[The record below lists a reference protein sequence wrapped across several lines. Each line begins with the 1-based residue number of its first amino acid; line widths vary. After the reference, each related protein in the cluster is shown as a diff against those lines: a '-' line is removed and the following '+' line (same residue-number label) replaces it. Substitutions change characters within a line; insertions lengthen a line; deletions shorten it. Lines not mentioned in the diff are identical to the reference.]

1 MPLWSPEPRVLGV
14 PSMWTEVWWTWLSP
28 CPPSHQ
34 ALPFVEAAGRWLEGP
49 DHQVAGCVLPWL
61 GVVPELV
68 LAHWWAEVGSE
79 MGGCGA
85 GLLKSGFSLLVS
97 GVGS

>member
-1 MPLWSPEPRVLGV
+1 MYSRGW
-14 PSMWTEVWWTWLSP
+14 
-28 CPPSHQ
+28 
-34 ALPFVEAAGRWLEGP
+34 
-49 DHQVAGCVLPWL
+49 
-61 GVVPELV
+61 GVVQE